1 MSELQRRQE
10 RMFDG
15 YHGVDAKP
23 FLKWAGGK
31 RKLVAQLLSR
41 VPTSWT
47 GRYFEPFL
55 GGGAMF
61 FALNPDTAVLGDIN
75 QRLMR
80 AYGGVRYDVE
90 VVIEKLKGYP
100 LSKEFFLELRA
111 KNIDDCKDDTE
122 VACWLI
128 YLNKTAFNGLYRVNK
143 NGGFNVPW
151 GKYKNPTI
159 CDEKNLRAVSLVL
172 RRAEF
177 VCGDFEYVVRD
188 ARKGDLVYFDPPYVP
203 TSSTANFTSY
213 SEGKFNLNEHVRLRD
228 CAIRLKEEGVH
239 VMVTNSDTLAVRELW
254 ADFKVRRL
262 ATSGSIAA
270 QSASRGRRIDLLM
283 T

>member
-1 MSELQRRQE
+1 MTDERQTE
-10 RMFDG
+10 VFSG
-15 YHGVDAKP
+15 HHGVTAKP

-61 FALNPDTAVLGDIN
+61 FALDPDKAVIGDIN
-75 QRLMR
+75 RRLIR
-80 AYGGVRYDVE
+80 AYEGVRYDVE
-90 VVIEKLKGYP
+90 AVIEKLKGYP
-100 LSKEFFLELRA
+100 FSREFFLELRA

-143 NGGFNVPW
+143 SGGFNVPW

-159 CDEKNLRAVSLVL
+159 CDEKNLRVVSLVL

-177 VCGDFEYVVRD
+177 VCGDFEYIVRD
-188 ARKGDLVYFDPPYVP
+188 TRKGDLVYFDPPYVP
-203 TSSTANFTSY
+203 TSSTSNFTSY
-213 SEGKFNLNEHVRLRD
+213 SKDKFNLNEQIRLRD
-228 CAIRLKEEGVH
+228 CAIRLKQEGVH
-239 VMVTNSDTLAVRELW
+239 VMVTNSDTLAVRELY
-254 ADFKVRRL
+254 ADFKVHRL
-262 ATSGSIAA
+262 TTSGSIAA
-270 QSASRGRRIDLLM
+270 QSSSRGRRIDLLM